1 MKQKIDAIITAF
13 APEMERITDLNESKD
28 RKVEIARDWLRG
40 QLEQFAAEL
49 LANCRKEMDG

>member
-1 MKQKIDAIITAF
+1 MKEKIDAIIAAF
-13 APEMERITDLNESKD
+13 VPEMERITGLNESKD

-49 LANCRKEMDG
+49 LASCHK

>member
-1 MKQKIDAIITAF
+1 
-13 APEMERITDLNESKD
+13 MERITDLNESKD
-28 RKVEIARDWLRG
+28 RKVEIAKDWLRR